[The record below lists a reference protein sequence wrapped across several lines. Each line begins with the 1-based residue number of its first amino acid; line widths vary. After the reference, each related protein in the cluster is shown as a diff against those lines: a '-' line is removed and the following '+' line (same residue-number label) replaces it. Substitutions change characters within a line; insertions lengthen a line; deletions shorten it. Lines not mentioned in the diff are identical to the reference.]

1 MQLFRITAFFLFGI
15 ISFLLLTSCISND
28 DCGQSTNLNASE
40 SQLEADIEAIEAYL
54 DENNIDA
61 QVHSSGIRY
70 VINEPGDGDKPT
82 LCDQVTVRYEGRL
95 MSDGSVF
102 DGTDQARPFG
112 LNRLITGWQI
122 GIPLIEKGG
131 SITLYIPSVY
141 GYGSRGSGD
150 AIPPNSNLIFDIELA
165 GVF

>member
-1 MQLFRITAFFLFGI
+1 MKKAFITTLGI
-15 ISFLLLTSCISND
+15 FVLLISGCFPKDNCDLD
-28 DCGQSTNLNASE
+28 PNLNVNE
-40 SQLEADIEAIEAYL
+40 TQLEADVEAIEAYL
-54 DENNIDA
+54 NENNIEA
-61 QVHSSGIRY
+61 KVHSSGLRY

-102 DGTDQARPFG
+102 DGTDQARAFG

-122 GIPLIEKGG
+122 GIPLIKKGG
-131 SITLYIPSVY
+131 NITLYIPSVY

-150 AIPPNSNLIFDIELA
+150 SIPPNSNLIFDIELV

>member
-1 MQLFRITAFFLFGI
+1 MTKAFLPTLAI
-15 ISFLLLTSCISND
+15 VVLLISGCFPDNNCDLD
-28 DCGQSTNLNASE
+28 PNLNVSE
-40 SQLEADIEAIEAYL
+40 SQLQADIEAIETYL
-54 DENNIDA
+54 EENNIDA
-61 QVHSSGIRY
+61 QVHSSGLRY

-102 DGTDQARPFG
+102 DGTDQARAFG

-150 AIPPNSNLIFDIELA
+150 TIPPNSNLIFDIELA